1 MRKLIVV
8 LVVGMMAT
16 SAGAGQLSMR
26 WAGNAPGDF
35 EKTLLP
41 GQTASIE
48 IVWTMEASDVPKA
61 AVLNNL
67 DGRFFVWGSE
77 PVAPAAIG
85 STDIASFTSV
95 TSVTPVA
102 PGFVTGASVGIGGPL
117 ENLFWAYNNG
127 ALIVGNGTVF
137 DTVIGTID
145 LQCQGEATA
154 PVLISY
160 NVIPPS
166 PGAYFETTPWTH
178 RWQYSPP
185 TYTNGPRQFR
195 IGDYDAAWTV
205 PAAGNPGDA
214 ASDWSYHGY
223 ETFTPLVLHQIPE
236 PASLALLVVGGLAM
250 IRRRCRLERRL

>member
-1 MRKLIVV
+1 MKKLIVV

-16 SAGAGQLSMR
+16 SASAAQLSMR

-35 EKTLLP
+35 EMTLNP

-48 IVWTMEASDVPKA
+48 IVWTMEATDIGKSLGLD
-61 AVLNNL
+61 NI

-85 STDIASFTSV
+85 TTDVSAFANV

-102 PGFVTGASVGIGGPL
+102 PGFVTGASIGVGGPL
-117 ENLFWAYNNG
+117 ENLFWAFTNG
-127 ALIVGNGTVF
+127 TVVQGNGTVF
-137 DTVIGTID
+137 DTVIGTVDIE
-145 LQCQGEATA
+145 CQGEALQ

-166 PGAYFETTPWTH
+166 PGAYDGTSPWVH
-178 RWQYSPP
+178 RWQYAPP
-185 TYTNGPRQFR
+185 TYANGPGQFR
-195 IGDYDAAWTV
+195 IGDYDALGTA
-205 PAAGNPGDA
+205 AAGNPGDA
-214 ASDWSYHGY
+214 AGDWTYHGY

-236 PASLALLVVGGLAM
+236 PASLALLALGSLAL
-250 IRRRCRLERRL
+250 IRRR